1 MVIWKRKLYRILMG
15 SIVPFIYLITN
26 SVFFPI
32 IISSFFLTLLLS
44 LEYERWKN
52 PNVWNYVL
60 KKYGRIFKTPPGK
73 LTGDTYFMLA
83 TFIVLIFFQKEI
95 AIPSLFFLVF
105 GDAGS
110 GIIGSKYGKIKIFPG
125 KSLEG
130 FVGGFFFNLIIA
142 LVLYKYIDLSFLV
155 LIVGALIS
163 SIIETLPLKI
173 DDNLTVG
180 IITAFLMDLLYKTI

>member
-130 FVGGFFFNLIIA
+130 FLGGFFFNLIIA

-155 LIVGALIS
+155 LIVGVLIS